1 MKTLLSAFLVETATN
16 SSYLILFESLRT
28 RSLSPKGR
36 RRRSGVG
43 RAFMDA
49 IRGIVWPAAPFL
61 YKDGQ
66 VTWNSSEEIV
76 VWSEL
81 KDVL

>member
-1 MKTLLSAFLVETATN
+1 
-16 SSYLILFESLRT
+16 
-28 RSLSPKGR
+28 
-36 RRRSGVG
+36 
-43 RAFMDA
+43 MDA

>member
-1 MKTLLSAFLVETATN
+1 
-16 SSYLILFESLRT
+16 
-28 RSLSPKGR
+28 
-36 RRRSGVG
+36 
-43 RAFMDA
+43 MDA
-49 IRGIVWPAAPFL
+49 IRGIVWSAVTVWPAAPFL

-76 VWSEL
+76 VWSER